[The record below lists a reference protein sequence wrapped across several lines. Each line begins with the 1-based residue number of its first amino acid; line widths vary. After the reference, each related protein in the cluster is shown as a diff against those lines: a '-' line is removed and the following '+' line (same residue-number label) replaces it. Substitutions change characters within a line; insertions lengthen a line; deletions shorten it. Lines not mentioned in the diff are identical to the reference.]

1 MKIILVMV
9 TAVALGSCYSS
20 KKEQVEMVNA
30 QLIKIDTIFR
40 YQSLRNQYAWQEEQQ
55 LTWKD
60 NNNKEY
66 VSFASINQTYTIGTR
81 MTMLFRI
88 MVMYCS

>member
-55 LTWKD
+55 LTWMD
-60 NNNKEY
+60 NYNKEY
-66 VSFASINQTYTIGTR
+66 VSFASINQMYTIGTR
-81 MTMLFRI
+81 MTMLR
-88 MVMYCS
+88 SR